1 MPGGGII
8 KVRPVLVIERDE
20 ELAAKA
26 TVALEEAGYKV
37 VRAVDALDGLRKL
50 YEVYPDLI
58 IVDSALRMAS
68 GEYAYLRMQRASYM
82 PIIILGSQEE
92 AIDMLELG
100 ADAYMTKPPSST
112 ELVARVN
119 SLLHRKL
126 CDDLLQGQA
135 ETGDQERPD

>member
-50 YEVYPDLI
+50 YEVDPGLI
-58 IVDSALRMAS
+58 IVDSALRTAS
-68 GEYAYLRMQRASYM
+68 GEYAYLRMRQASYL

-92 AIDMLELG
+92 AVDMLELG
-100 ADAYMTKPPSST
+100 ADAYMTKPPGFD

-119 SLLHRKL
+119 SLLRRKL
-126 CDDLLQGQA
+126 CDDSMRGQA
-135 ETGDQERPD
+135 RTGDPERPD